1 MSLLRRQKFK
11 ESDYVNSKLYYIL
24 QHTCVIIG
32 TVIVYVCGLVF
43 LPFAK
48 GTYKTGNAFT
58 IELKQKINLGFSIGP
73 VIVVGN
79 GYTSILSHEY
89 GHTIQNMI
97 LGPFA
102 IILVYIPSVLRFW
115 VREKQFKEGYSLP
128 PYDSVWFEGTATKLG
143 SKYLFKEIKEDE

>member
-1 MSLLRRQKFK
+1 M
-11 ESDYVNSKLYYIL
+11 NSKLYYIL
-24 QHTCVIIG
+24 QHTWGIIG
-32 TVIVYVCGLVF
+32 TLIGYVCGLVF

-58 IELKQKINLGFSIGP
+58 IELRQNINAGFSIGP
-73 VIVVGN
+73 VIIIGN
-79 GYTSILSHEY
+79 GCTLFLSHEY

-115 VREKQFKEGYSLP
+115 VREKQFKEGYSLS
-128 PYDSVWFEGTATKLG
+128 PYDSVWFERTATKMG
-143 SKYLFKEIKEDE
+143 SKYLFKEMKENE